1 MTDFLTGAEALE
13 LKVGD
18 RVAFPNGA
26 DAYPD
31 FYISERIEG
40 TVSAIEKYSVWVR
53 CDKHFTDLDEWDNQV
68 EAWIYE
74 NDTDYGTSHPM
85 IRI

>member
-1 MTDFLTGAEALE
+1 MELLSGREALA

-18 RVAFPNGA
+18 RVAFPKGA

-31 FYISERIEG
+31 FCIIERIEG
-40 TVSAIEKYSVWVR
+40 TVSAIEKHSVWVR
-53 CDKHFTDLDEWDNQV
+53 CDRHFPELNEWDNQI

-85 IRI
+85 VRI